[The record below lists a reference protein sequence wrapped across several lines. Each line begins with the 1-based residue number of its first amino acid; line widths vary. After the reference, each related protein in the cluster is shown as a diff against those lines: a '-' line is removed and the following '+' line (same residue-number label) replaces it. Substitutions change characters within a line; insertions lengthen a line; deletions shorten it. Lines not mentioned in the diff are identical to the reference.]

1 MTTKT
6 KPADADASLVFG
18 GQYDW
23 TVRPIVD
30 GFELLH
36 CLRRTHASMCWGFH
50 GPIRGEYAVRFSVIN
65 NRIKRDDGK
74 IEVRKASWVY
84 LTVDGKDEFVITIT
98 PKNSKRIVR
107 QVHDVNLDGLL
118 NHLDLVLEYQK

>member
-30 GFELLH
+30 GAELLRA
-36 CLRRTHASMCWGFH
+36 LRRTHASMCWGFH
-50 GPIRGEYAVRFSVIN
+50 GPIRGEYAVRFSCCN

-74 IEVRKASWVY
+74 IEERKASWVY
-84 LTVDGKDEFVITIT
+84 LTVNGMDEFVVTVT
-98 PKNSKRIVR
+98 PKGSKRIVR
-107 QVHDVNLDGLL
+107 QVHDVNLNELL
-118 NHLDLVLEYQK
+118 NTLDLVLEYQK